1 MYFYS
6 KVVFILLILFSYTVT
21 YLLSRTNSIR
31 AVFKILVLTLS
42 SLLIFSV
49 LFTETVGNKL
59 AQILG
64 VGRGPDAVLYLFI
77 TLSLSI
83 NFLLAKKL
91 VDLEDRIKKL
101 TQNFALNKNW
111 NYFFNFLNFYFSQ
124 KGKEDMH
131 L

>member
-6 KVVFILLILFSYTVT
+6 KVIFILIIFFSYTVT
-21 YLLSRTNSIR
+21 YLLSRTNSTR
-31 AVFKILVLTLS
+31 AILKILVLNLS
-42 SLLIFSV
+42 CLLIFSV
-49 LFTETVGNKL
+49 LFQETVGNKL

-91 VDLEDRIKKL
+91 VNLEDKLKKL
-101 TQNFALNKNW
+101 TQKIALTEKI
-111 NYFFNFLNFYFSQ
+111 
-124 KGKEDMH
+124 E
-131 L
+131 

>member
-6 KVVFILLILFSYTVT
+6 KVVFILLIFFSYTVT

-31 AVFKILVLTLS
+31 AILKILVLTLS
-42 SLLIFSV
+42 TLLIFSV
-49 LFTETVGNKL
+49 LFQETVGNKL

-64 VGRGPDAVLYLFI
+64 VGRGPDAILYLFI

-91 VDLEDRIKKL
+91 VYLEDRIKKL
-101 TQNFALNKNW
+101 TQNFALNKN
-111 NYFFNFLNFYFSQ
+111 
-124 KGKEDMH
+124 
-131 L
+131 